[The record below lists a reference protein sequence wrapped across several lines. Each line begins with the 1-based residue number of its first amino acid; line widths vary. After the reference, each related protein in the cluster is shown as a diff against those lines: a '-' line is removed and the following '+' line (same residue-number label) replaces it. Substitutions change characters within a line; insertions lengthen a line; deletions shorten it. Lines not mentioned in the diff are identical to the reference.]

1 MTRNECG
8 TNDGLFTLKTVV
20 TKQTRR
26 AQTDGTQTG
35 KRPLPRLKP
44 YGTAGANLR
53 DEHSSGVISA
63 EASS

>member
-1 MTRNECG
+1 MLDLSLQSKHPLPILCFVMCSLRANKPMA
-8 TNDGLFTLKTVV
+8 TNLW
-20 TKQTRR
+20 Q
-26 AQTDGTQTG
+26 TQTET
-35 KRPLPRLKP
+35 